1 MPSSALTLELSS
13 FRDLAP
19 SSWRSISST
28 STGASGES
36 GSSSPRGCT
45 WSLAAVRGVTP
56 TLTLARAT
64 RLGVRPT
71 VDLGVGSP
79 TRLALGSSLR

>member
-1 MPSSALTLELSS
+1 MIPSSALTFELSS
-13 FRDLAP
+13 FNALFVR
-19 SSWRSISST
+19 SSSST
-28 STGASGES
+28 SRGMSGES

-45 WSLAAVRGVTP
+45 WSRAAVRGVTP
-56 TLTLARAT
+56 TRTLARA
-64 RLGVRPT
+64 RWLGVLPT